1 MTVQTINL
9 GYVRRPIFAAFHD
22 RVQRW
27 ACMICH
33 RRAGKTVASLMD
45 LLDAACKKPNGRYCY
60 IAPLRAAS
68 GPGRFF
74 LAFGLYC

>member
-1 MTVQTINL
+1 
-9 GYVRRPIFAAFHD
+9 
-22 RVQRW
+22 
-27 ACMICH
+27 MICH